1 MVKQERRI
9 YVADDETNIRQ
20 AIQTFLEN
28 DGYIVRGFDTGDLL
42 FESFTQDP
50 CDLVILDV
58 MMPGSNG
65 FKICK
70 ALRETSAVPI
80 IMLTARDSDLDYA
93 TGLSIGADDYLTKP
107 FSPMAL
113 LMRIKAIFRRMEL
126 DRQSVVEGQ
135 APRRQLTYGDLTV
148 DQDNRTVSCR
158 EADLDVSS
166 NEFNLLCYLM
176 ERPDQVISREEVL
189 KALWGMDTGVEMRT
203 AEETAKRLRKKLAVS
218 TVSVDALWGS
228 GFRLSMSS
236 PGKGAS
242 RGQDSDRDE

>member
-1 MVKQERRI
+1 MATQKRRI

-28 DGYIVRGFDTGDLL
+28 GGYLVSGFDNGDLL
-42 FESFTQDP
+42 FDHFTQDP
-50 CDLVILDV
+50 CDLVVLDV

-70 ALRETSAVPI
+70 ALREISVVPI

-113 LMRIKAIFRRMEL
+113 LMKIKAIFRRMEL
-126 DRQSVVEGQ
+126 DRQTVVTGLPPKGRL
-135 APRRQLTYGDLTV
+135 AYGDLAV
-148 DQDNRTVSCR
+148 DKDNRTVSCR
-158 EADLDVSS
+158 EADVSVSS
-166 NEFNLLCYLM
+166 NEFNLLCFLM
-176 ERPDQVISREEVL
+176 ERPDQVVSREEVL

-203 AEETAKRLRKKLAVS
+203 AEETVKRLRKKLAVS
-218 TVSVDALWGS
+218 SVSVEALWGS
-228 GFRLSMSS
+228 GFRLSMSAW
-236 PGKGAS
+236 GKATA
-242 RGQDSDRDE
+242 RGQDSERDD